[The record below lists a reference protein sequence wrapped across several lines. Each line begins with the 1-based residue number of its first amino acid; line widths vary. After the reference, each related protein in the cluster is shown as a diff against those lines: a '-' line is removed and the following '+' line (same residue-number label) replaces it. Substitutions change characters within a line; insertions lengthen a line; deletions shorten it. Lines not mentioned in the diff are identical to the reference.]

1 MNKRQKGYTL
11 FELMTVLF
19 GLLAAVGWGA
29 NIVAIANSD
38 FSAITG
44 MLVLMVIGIFVF
56 PIGCITGWMAI
67 LQYLFS

>member
-11 FELMTVLF
+11 FELMAVLF
-19 GLLAAVGWGA
+19 GLLAAAGWVA

-38 FSAITG
+38 FSVITG
-44 MLVLMVIGIFVF
+44 LLVLMIIGVFVF
-56 PIGCITGWMAI
+56 PIGVITGWMAI

>member
-11 FELMTVLF
+11 SELLLVML
-19 GLLAAVGWGA
+19 GLLFAAGWVA

-44 MLVLMVIGIFVF
+44 LLVLMVIGVFVF
-56 PIGCITGWMAI
+56 PIGVITGWIAI